1 MKKTIVVAMVF
12 AAFMAGSGCIKD
24 KEKDFAE
31 DQVSFSAN
39 TGALETRTDYGE
51 DGSVGGT
58 SVTYVNWVAGD
69 KIMILSS
76 TGSSDIYTVS
86 EDHDGS
92 DSQGISK
99 ANVNPDG
106 AGIVWGTGTQTFYG
120 MYPANVTG
128 SDLTSSAMT
137 CVIPASWTPTD
148 ATISQLPY
156 GYMFARLET
165 ARTTNVS
172 LTFNS
177 KFTAFTFTLKN
188 PTASAVTLTSFTLS
202 DANKDM
208 CGTYTVNSA
217 TGAIG
222 TLPTTG
228 TDKTITVN
236 FTSLTGGGLTVPS
249 GSKDNPGTRT
259 FTLVAVPD
267 TFSDLTVSCT
277 SSGGVS
283 RTLPLKKNDEYLT
296 FAALKKHNI
305 NITLPSFAAFEYT
318 FSANNP
324 TLTYNGTSSSDGSVT
339 SYKSNDGGTTQTS
352 VPWFVEGYYAT
363 EADAEAGTNKL
374 ASYSTSGLLSAAIAN
389 VTSPTSVTTSVPIS
403 YNPAVGKT
411 LGDYIDDNIKNS
423 TFGAK
428 SSPSRYINLANAWNL
443 VSDTESDAII
453 QSANCYIVNGPGY
466 YRIPLIMGNGQY
478 TSDFVNYKGTPIST
492 DAYLKNQ
499 GGTPTKAK
507 VIWEDVDGLINGAS
521 SGNDWEI
528 PSAINGDWLCFYI
541 DKDHIKQGNAVIAV
555 YDNAEVVMWSYHI
568 WVTDYVP
575 SNYAASL
582 GVSSGDI
589 SHTNSQSKTYTI
601 PRYDLGMVI
610 NGNVA
615 RTDFYGGSVLYAR
628 LQQGTVSSPV
638 GQYAVMRIHRP
649 EHTGTITD
657 LDRKYG
663 HCTYYQWGRNDP
675 LQGNY
680 STVGKNSGI
689 KGGSSTTPNSV
700 SNVLKYGINNPNS
713 YNSYAGKYD
722 LNTVWDLYY
731 TPKTGTTSSSRVK
744 DKSIS
749 KTIYDP
755 SPVGYHVP
763 PYAGL
768 SGITVIDFGH
778 RNSGSNTGMNTSSSY
793 RWSSLRAYEE
803 YAFSAL
809 ETGNNSLIRT
819 SGLPIRP
826 VQDPTF
832 DPTND
837 GTLSGSGLS
846 INWQN

>member
-51 DGSVGGT
+51 DGSVGET

-69 KIMILSS
+69 KIKILSS
-76 TGSSDIYTVS
+76 TGYSDTYTITDV
-86 EDHDGS
+86 HDGS
-92 DSQGISK
+92 DSDGISK
-99 ANVNPDG
+99 ANVNPDND
-106 AGIVWGTGTQTFYG
+106 GIAWGSGTQTFYG
-120 MYPANVTG
+120 KYPAVYPAAADST
-128 SDLTSSAMT
+128 SLTSSTMT
-137 CVIPASWTPTD
+137 CYIPGTWTPSDET
-148 ATISQLPY
+148 ALSQLPY
-156 GYMFARLET
+156 GYMLAKET
-165 ARTTNVS
+165 TSRTTSVS
-172 LTFNS
+172 LTFNP

-188 PTASAVTLTSFTLS
+188 PTGTSVALSSLTLTSAS
-202 DANKDM
+202 KAM
-208 CGTYTVNSA
+208 SGTYKVSCSDESV
-217 TGAIG
+217 G
-222 TLPTTG
+222 TLPTYSKG
-228 TDKTITVN
+228 TTDHVRVA
-236 FTSLTGGGLTVPS
+236 FPS
-249 GSKDNPGTRT
+249 GFSVPAGTTANPGTKT

-267 TFSDLTVSCT
+267 SFSDLTVTCT
-277 SSGGVS
+277 NSGGSS
-283 RTLPLKKNDEYLT
+283 RTLGLKKSGAYLT

-305 NITLPSFAAFEYT
+305 SITLPSFAEFEYSISVT
-318 FSANNP
+318 NP
-324 TLTYNGTSSSDGSVT
+324 TDLTYNGTSSTNGAVT
-339 SYKSNDGGTTQTS
+339 SYKSNDVGMTETA
-352 VPWFVEGYYAT
+352 VPWYVEGYYAT

-374 ASYSTSGLLSAAIAN
+374 DSYSTSGLLSAAIAN

-403 YNPAVGKT
+403 YNRAVAKT

-428 SSPSRYINLANAWNL
+428 SSSSRYINLANAWNL

-478 TSDFVNYKGTPIST
+478 TSDFVNYKGNSIST
-492 DAYLKNQ
+492 DAYLKHQ
-499 GGTPTKAK
+499 GTPTKAK

-521 SGNDWEI
+521 SDNDWEI
-528 PSAINGDWLCFYI
+528 PRAINGDWLRFYI
-541 DKDHIKQGNAVIAV
+541 DKNHIKQGNAVIAV
-555 YDNAEVVMWSYHI
+555 YDNAETPAIMWSYHI

-575 SNYAASL
+575 SNYAAVL

-589 SHTNSQSKTYTI
+589 SHTNSQSITYTI

-615 RTDFYGGSVLYAR
+615 RTDFYVGSVLYAR

-638 GQYAVMRIHRP
+638 GQHAVMQIHRP
-649 EHTGTITD
+649 EYIGTITD
-657 LDRKYG
+657 QDRKYG

-680 STVGKNSGI
+680 TTVGKNSGI
-689 KGGSSTTPNSV
+689 KGESATYDSDSDV
-700 SNVLKYGINNPNS
+700 IKYGINNPNS
-713 YNSYAGKYD
+713 YNGNAGKYD
-722 LNTVWDLYY
+722 LNTVWDLNY
-731 TPKTGTTSSSRVK
+731 TPITGTTTNYRVK

-768 SGITVIDFGH
+768 SGITVINFGH
-778 RNSGSNTGMNTSSSY
+778 RSGYTGTGMNTSSSP
-793 RWSSLRAYEE
+793 RWSSLRAWSE

-809 ETGNNSLIRT
+809 ETGNSSFFRS
-819 SGLPIRP
+819 SGVPIRP

-837 GTLSGSGLS
+837 
-846 INWQN
+846 

>member
-1 MKKTIVVAMVF
+1 MVF

-76 TGSSDIYTVS
+76 TGSNDTYTVS

-99 ANVNPDG
+99 GNVNPDNS
-106 AGIVWGTGTQTFYG
+106 GIAWGTGEQTFYA
-120 MYPANVTG
+120 MYPANVSG
-128 SDLTSSAMT
+128 SSLTSSAMT
-137 CVIPASWTPTD
+137 CVVPVTWTPASETELG
-148 ATISQLPY
+148 QLPY
-156 GYMFARLET
+156 GYMFAKET
-165 ARTTNVS
+165 TSRTTSVS
-172 LTFNS
+172 LTFNA
-177 KFTAFTFTLKN
+177 KFTSFTFTLKN
-188 PTASAVTLTSFTLS
+188 PTASPVTLSSLS
-202 DANKDM
+202 LSSASKAM
-208 CGTYTVNSA
+208 SGTFNVNPS
-217 TGAIG
+217 TGAIAS
-222 TLPTTG
+222 LPTPG
-228 TDKTITVN
+228 ANKSVTVD
-236 FTSLTGGGLTVPS
+236 FTLLTGDGLVIPAASQAT
-249 GSKDNPGTRT
+249 PGTKT
-259 FTLVAVPD
+259 FTIVTVPD
-267 TFSDLTVSCT
+267 TFNDLTVTCT
-277 SSGGVS
+277 NSGGAS
-283 RTLPLKKNDEYLT
+283 RTLGLKKAGTYLS
-296 FAALKKHNI
+296 FDALKKHNI
-305 NITLPSFAAFEYT
+305 SITLPSFADFEYGL
-318 FSANNP
+318 SVIDP
-324 TLTYNGTSSSDGSVT
+324 TDLTYNGNSSTNGTVT

-478 TSDFVNYKGTPIST
+478 TSDFVNYKGNSIST

-589 SHTNSQSKTYTI
+589 SYTNSQSKTYTI

-610 NGNVA
+610 NGNVS

-649 EHTGTITD
+649 EYTGTITD

-680 STVGKNSGI
+680 STFGKNSGI

-731 TPKTGTTSSSRVK
+731 TPKTGTTTSSRVK

-778 RNSGSNTGMNTSSSY
+778 RNSGSNTGMHTSSTY
-793 RWSSLRAYEE
+793 RWSSLRAYDE

-832 DPTND
+832 DPTN
-837 GTLSGSGLS
+837 
-846 INWQN
+846 N